1 MKGIIHPV
9 FATDNPNLEDY
20 LPRYPSDAHSGNIE
34 QNSVVGVITDPR
46 SSHPQIRFSDVDSYS
61 ITAQAT
67 YLLSRVFEYMRRPP
81 ETEAQILESRY
92 LDETILAMA
101 ISILRQA
108 EDKAR
113 FSLDLYCTAYGICL
127 V

>member
-1 MKGIIHPV
+1 VKGIIHPV

-20 LPRYPSDAHSGNIE
+20 LPRYPSDAQSGNIE
-34 QNSVVGVITDPR
+34 QNSVVGAITDPS
-46 SSHPQIRFSDVDSYS
+46 SSHSQIRFSDADSYS

-67 YLLSRVFEYMRRPP
+67 YLLSRVFEYIRRPP
-81 ETEAQILESRY
+81 EIEAHVLESRY

-101 ISILRQA
+101 VSILRRA

-113 FSLDLYCTAYGICL
+113 FSLDLYCMAYGICL